1 MANLTTL
8 DGWLSSWGPSAS
20 LFRWYVQA
28 VMLNEAKDN
37 NDIFPTVEGVFS
49 CDYFD
54 FSIFFLFYQVWTP
67 TPPGGAIWDMTLTP
81 STTV

>member
-20 LFRWYVQA
+20 LFRWYVHA

-37 NDIFPTVEGVFS
+37 NEIFPTVEGVLS
-49 CDYFD
+49 CDCLD
-54 FSIFFLFYQVWTP
+54 FSLSFLSLLFIRFEPLLNLEEQY
-67 TPPGGAIWDMTLTP
+67 GI
-81 STTV
+81 